1 MNAKPHYKL
10 TLAGELVLKF
20 KYRIKFRNR
29 IRGAAQKQLLMSA
42 VCSPDSWFPMYDYA
56 GRTH

>member
-1 MNAKPHYKL
+1 MKRHYKL

-29 IRGAAQKQLLMSA
+29 ISPRPLRPLLMSTT
-42 VCSPDSWFPMYDYA
+42 CDPLGW
-56 GRTH
+56 